1 MVIQKIKNKI
11 NISNHQ
17 KIAIQTFCQSF
28 AKLLSNTALMHLP
41 CVFVIM
47 AFLFFMSDDRRG

>member
-1 MVIQKIKNKI
+1 MAIQKIKNKI

-47 AFLFFMSDDRRG
+47 AFLFFMSDD